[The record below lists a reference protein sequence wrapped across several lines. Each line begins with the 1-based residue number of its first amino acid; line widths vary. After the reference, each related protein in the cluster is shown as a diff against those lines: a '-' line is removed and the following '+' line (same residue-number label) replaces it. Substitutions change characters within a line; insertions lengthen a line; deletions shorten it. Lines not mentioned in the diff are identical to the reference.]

1 MRKQVKPDRLIT
13 VVKRHH
19 EQSLYCD
26 HRTGDERNPCVG
38 HRDMTSTRAERHT
51 GPCLQVH
58 ASKKDPAHGTGPFLC
73 SVGKRVNSPFLLEI
87 YLRCMVLSLRAL
99 RKVTIALTSL
109 LSSSMSPT
117 SSVFRLSE
125 TSGSGQFHSALFL
138 VLWNWTISTR
148 VAK

>member
-1 MRKQVKPDRLIT
+1 VKPDRLIT

-26 HRTGDERNPCVG
+26 HRTGSKRNPRVG
-38 HRDMTSTRAERHT
+38 HQYLTSTRAERHT
-51 GPCLQVH
+51 EPCLQIH
-58 ASKKDPAHGTGPFLC
+58 ASKKGPAHGTGPFLC
-73 SVGKRVNSPFLLEI
+73 SGRERVNAPFSLEI
-87 YLRCMVLSLRAL
+87 YLRGMALSLRAL
-99 RKVTIALTSL
+99 RKATMALTSS
-109 LSSSMSPT
+109 LSSFMSPT

-125 TSGSGQFHSALFL
+125 TSGAGQTSTFL